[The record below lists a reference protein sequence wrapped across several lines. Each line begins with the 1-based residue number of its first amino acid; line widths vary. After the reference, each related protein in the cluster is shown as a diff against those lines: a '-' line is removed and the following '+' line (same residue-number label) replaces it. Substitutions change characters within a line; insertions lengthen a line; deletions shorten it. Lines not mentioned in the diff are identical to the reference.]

1 MGHDNRL
8 QPSVNTDS
16 MREAAVAVMLACA
29 AATLAA
35 MILVPRTQIAPA
47 GLVQLLP
54 SGQMASAIQL
64 FSKAR
69 QTDSQMGKDVNLE
82 LEAESHRAALAKEKL
97 LSDQRRLKA
106 IMQRIRVS
114 SKPRDLHDKLHLV
127 QAQYAVDLKNGYTHQ
142 LNGMTLGL
150 YAMLVAL
157 LLSALLLSMLVAQLP
172 SALLLLWFSGLNLGR
187 GVLVVAA

>member
-1 MGHDNRL
+1 
-8 QPSVNTDS
+8 
-16 MREAAVAVMLACA
+16 MRGAAVAVMLACA

-35 MILVPRTQIAPA
+35 VILVPRTLRAPA

-54 SGQMASAIQL
+54 SGQMSSAIQL

-114 SKPRDLHDKLHLV
+114 SKPRDLHGKLHLV

-142 LNGMTLGL
+142 LNGITLGL
-150 YAMLVAL
+150 HANASRPPPLCSFALDASRPPPLCSFALVILAE
-157 LLSALLLSMLVAQLP
+157 V
-172 SALLLLWFSGLNLGR
+172 
-187 GVLVVAA
+187 VLVVAAVCRGI

>member
-1 MGHDNRL
+1 MTVTSIKRH
-8 QPSVNTDS
+8 TDS
-16 MREAAVAVMLACA
+16 KMRAAVVLLACA

-35 MILVPRTQIAPA
+35 VILVPRTQIAPV

-69 QTDSQMGKDVNLE
+69 QTDSQMGKDVDLE

-142 LNGMTLGL
+142 LNGMTHGL
-150 YAMLVAL
+150 RAMLVAL
-157 LLSALLLSMLVAQLP
+157 FS
-172 SALLLLWFSGLNLGR
+172 SALLLLWSSGLNFGR
-187 GVLVVAA
+187 VVLVVAAVRRGI